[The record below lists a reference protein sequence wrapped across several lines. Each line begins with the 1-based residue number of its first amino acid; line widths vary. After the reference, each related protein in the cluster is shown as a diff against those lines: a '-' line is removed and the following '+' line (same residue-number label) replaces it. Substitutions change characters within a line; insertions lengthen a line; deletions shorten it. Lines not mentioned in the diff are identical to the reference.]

1 MARSPEQ
8 LRKIANAEKCLGDF
22 VPFSSEITP
31 GVVKLK
37 GGNGYLTTF
46 EIEGV
51 PFETSSEESVDE
63 YNRALHQF
71 LTSLSGGAFAIWTHK
86 IRMQVHEQ
94 LQDDFSNEFSQKL
107 AQQYNERLSKTK
119 LMRTTLFLTVV
130 YRPGEMATFKNLQFG
145 SLDQMVALEREGID
159 VLSDVSARIASSLRK
174 YKPRRLLRF
183 TKDGREYS
191 EFLSFLHLLTNGFW
205 KDMPVTHRR
214 INDYLCT
221 TRITAGDRSGVLQL
235 TLPDRIRFVSALEIK
250 EYPEHVSPLS
260 LSKTLYLDQQY
271 IETQSFSILANRPAL
286 TRLRRQRGQLTA
298 GDESSATEVQEFE
311 HLFDAVNSGQ
321 VMIGEYHYC
330 IAVFSDTL
338 DDKGIKRDRS
348 EVAAALEAGG
358 FKSEVQTVLP
368 EASWFFQLPGNW
380 KWRTREAWL
389 TSQNFVSLA
398 PLHNFMAGKKL
409 GNPWGEALCIFDSP
423 SGQPFFFNFHCSPE
437 DHDSTDDKLPANACL
452 FGKTGVGKT
461 TLEMYLM
468 AQLNKYRCRIF
479 MLDMNRSADITVRRM
494 GGTYKT
500 FARGVPTGI
509 NPFQWPDSPR
519 TRAFCRQVVTQC
531 ITSTG
536 AAELSPDEQNRL
548 SHAIDA
554 VFGARIETRRLGLLS
569 QHLCHCSKPGPAPY
583 KFDLKEQS
591 SYYVKLQTK
600 NGLQTVW
607 GVDLPRALSEMSPN
621 GGSAVGQNIL
631 LAFQGVKKVQ
641 ALVPQK
647 DGQGLPTEDKWELV
661 DRNTWFA
668 QPVMQAYAQ
677 SQQELAQMALAP
689 VETIQPVF
697 GESDRTETTATRAVQ
712 AMQPMPLP
720 AERLRNELTKL
731 GADPLEAE
739 ITLASMQRLFGSPKF
754 QVGKLLEHG
763 QAPLQFTDGQ
773 PLSYYLKLQTEQ
785 GPVLLWSADFPRAM
799 NSNPV
804 QLGQTIVTA
813 YRGIE
818 AILDDAN
825 QLQPRNDWL
834 VAPLERLHDDAQ
846 QGVTYHMANAQTMPV
861 GQPLEAGSSQ
871 EQKSLY
877 ILREAMRQAGI
888 PHEFAQATLK
898 DAEHILSSGQTP
910 IQTANGALDNQRF
923 QVIPT
928 RPTTNAPQPF
938 ASVSRKTGPS
948 L

>member
-94 LQDDFSNEFSQKL
+94 LQDDFSNEFSKKL

-174 YKPRRLLRF
+174 YKPRRLLRYS
-183 TKDGREYS
+183 KDGHEYS

-250 EYPEHVSPLS
+250 EYPEHVTPLS

-298 GDESSATEVQEFE
+298 GDESSASEVQEFE
-311 HLFDAVNSGQ
+311 QLFDAVNSGQ
-321 VMIGEYHYC
+321 VMIGEYHYS

-519 TRAFCRQVVTQC
+519 TRAFCRQLVTQC

-569 QHLCHCSKPGPAPY
+569 QHLPNVERSSLQARLDRWIGDGDLAWVLDNAQDSLNFSEVDIWGFDYTDFINDTQVCPVFTMCLLHLFEDLIDGKPIALFMEEFWALLGNPVFEKFVREKLKTIRKESGFVLMTTQQPDDVLSTELAKTAVQQHVTGIYLPNPNANHSDY
-583 KFDLKEQS
+583 VKGFGLSEAEFELVRFLPVDSRAALIKQEDKSAIVRFDLTGMSDVIAVLSGDKE
-591 SYYVKLQTK
+591 
-600 NGLQTVW
+600 TVEML
-607 GVDLPRALSEMSPN
+607 DEIRAEMGDDPS
-621 GGSAVGQNIL
+621 V
-631 LAFQGVKKVQ
+631 
-641 ALVPQK
+641 
-647 DGQGLPTEDKWELV
+647 WE
-661 DRNTWFA
+661 
-668 QPVMQAYAQ
+668 
-677 SQQELAQMALAP
+677 
-689 VETIQPVF
+689 PVF
-697 GESDRTETTATRAVQ
+697 LDAVSQ
-712 AMQPMPLP
+712 K
-720 AERLRNELTKL
+720 R
-731 GADPLEAE
+731 
-739 ITLASMQRLFGSPKF
+739 
-754 QVGKLLEHG
+754 
-763 QAPLQFTDGQ
+763 
-773 PLSYYLKLQTEQ
+773 Q
-785 GPVLLWSADFPRAM
+785 GRK
-799 NSNPV
+799 
-804 QLGQTIVTA
+804 
-813 YRGIE
+813 R
-818 AILDDAN
+818 
-825 QLQPRNDWL
+825 
-834 VAPLERLHDDAQ
+834 
-846 QGVTYHMANAQTMPV
+846 
-861 GQPLEAGSSQ
+861 
-871 EQKSLY
+871 
-877 ILREAMRQAGI
+877 
-888 PHEFAQATLK
+888 
-898 DAEHILSSGQTP
+898 
-910 IQTANGALDNQRF
+910 
-923 QVIPT
+923 
-928 RPTTNAPQPF
+928 
-938 ASVSRKTGPS
+938 ASVSKTPTLANFNGGG